1 MQLLQ
6 LTVPLFF
13 RIFNARRSP
22 WPMVRSPTAPAHRQ
36 HRGLDSRTEITH
48 GRKLVYTL
56 ANPRNFETI
65 ACPSPT
71 YTGIVESMSSSRAI
85 TWALGA
91 WLFVLALYTGISLTH
106 PRGSQTLV
114 VFGDVVQSVV
124 PLIAN
129 AGLLLNAGTPYWR
142 RNIFW
147 MLVALSCTLWMIGQ
161 FQWTYYE
168 VYLHRSLPGL
178 YPGDI
183 LFFLRGIPLMAA
195 LALEPHRKRGEVHAR
210 LGYLDFAL
218 LLSWWTFVYVFF
230 VLPWIY
236 ASPAPPQ
243 YNHNFNVITDL
254 QNGLIVLGLIYLWLR
269 SQDAWKKVY
278 FHLLGASV
286 AYMLASLVLDVQ
298 SDVGIYYTGSLYD
311 LPLISSFFWFALA
324 GLIAYLNRTQLDAAL
339 PEESSDTGDG
349 PSLDV
354 HGWSSRL
361 AMMAVI
367 SLPLLALYSLRFD
380 QGEPS
385 VRDFRLVTTMVA
397 ALPLAGLIF
406 VRSYFAD
413 VDRARLLVQSEQALD
428 NLKRLQ
434 AQLVHTEKLVSL
446 GQLAAGAAHEIN
458 NPLAAILGFSD
469 LLADDETLPEKAR
482 STASKIREQARRTKT
497 LVGNLLSFA
506 RQVPAERTLLDINT
520 VVSNAVQLRALDLR
534 STTTRIEQ
542 QLESVL
548 PGVRGDGNQ
557 LMQVFFN
564 LLSNAIDAMESHKGG
579 ILTIK
584 TLRDRGNVVIL
595 FLDTGPG
602 IKEPHRVFDPFYTT
616 KPVGKGTGLG
626 LSICFG
632 IIQEHNGKILCYNR
646 QEGGAVFRVELP
658 AVLAAFPAK
667 ELQQLTTQGTTPQKP
682 N

>member
-1 MQLLQ
+1 
-6 LTVPLFF
+6 
-13 RIFNARRSP
+13 
-22 WPMVRSPTAPAHRQ
+22 
-36 HRGLDSRTEITH
+36 
-48 GRKLVYTL
+48 
-56 ANPRNFETI
+56 
-65 ACPSPT
+65 
-71 YTGIVESMSSSRAI
+71 MSSSRAI
-85 TWALGA
+85 TWALGV
-91 WLFVLALYTGISLTH
+91 WLFVIALYTGVSLTH
-106 PRGSQTLV
+106 ARGSQTLV
-114 VFGDVVQSVV
+114 VFGDVVQTVV

-147 MLVALSCTLWMIGQ
+147 MLLALSCTLWMVGQ

-168 VYLHRSLPGL
+168 VYLHRPLPGL

-195 LALEPHRKRGEVHAR
+195 MALEPHRKRGELRAR
-210 LGYLDFAL
+210 LGYLDFGL
-218 LLSWWTFVYVFF
+218 LLSWWTFVYIFF

-236 ASPAPPQ
+236 ATPAQPQ
-243 YNHNFNVITDL
+243 YNHNFNVITDT
-254 QNGLIVLGLIYLWLR
+254 QNGLIVLGLIFLWLR
-269 SQDAWKKVY
+269 SRGAWKKVY

-286 AYMLASLVLDVQ
+286 AYMLASLVVDVQ
-298 SDVGIYYTGSLYD
+298 NDVGIYYTGSLYD

-324 GLIAYLNRTQLDAAL
+324 GLIAYLSRNQLDASL
-339 PEESSDTGDG
+339 PEESLDSDGDSR
-349 PSLDV
+349 PSV
-354 HGWSSRL
+354 HGWSGRL
-361 AMMAVI
+361 AMAAVI
-367 SLPLLALYSLRFD
+367 SLPLLALYSLHFD
-380 QGEPS
+380 QGDPS

-413 VDRARLLVQSEQALD
+413 EDRAWLLVQSERALE

-434 AQLVHTEKLVSL
+434 AQLVQTEKLVSL

-469 LLADDETLPEKAR
+469 LLADDEGLPAKAR

-520 VVSNAVQLRALDLR
+520 VVNNAVQLRTLDLR
-534 STTTRIEQ
+534 SSTTRIEP
-542 QLESVL
+542 QLETVL

-564 LLSNAIDAMESHKGG
+564 IISNALDAMESHQGG
-579 ILTIK
+579 VLTIK
-584 TLRDRGNVVIL
+584 TMRDRSNVVIL
-595 FLDTGPG
+595 FSDTGPG

-658 AVLAAFPAK
+658 AVLAAFPLK
-667 ELQQLTTQGTTPQKP
+667 EFQQLTAQATQPRRPG
-682 N
+682 